1 MRATESIRLAV
12 KALTVNKIRSFLTM
26 LGIIIGIS
34 TAVIL
39 ISAGQGV
46 ERYIYDLFTGVGV
59 NVLFVVPGQLDQRGD
74 PFAEPEF
81 GELTLSDSNAL
92 ANPLNVPDV
101 VLVSPEVTA
110 RTKIVR
116 ADESLNVDLL
126 GIAPEHSPLRGWT
139 AEQGSF
145 ISQSDM
151 DAALRVVMLG
161 QEPFQKLYSP
171 NENPIGTT
179 VRIDNVVFT
188 VIGIMEEIGA
198 SQYGN
203 RDNSVFMPFTTA
215 QERILGWKTVNG
227 DYRVSQILASVVHE
241 DLMDQA
247 QIDIEELM
255 RKRHR
260 IGYFEEDDFAV
271 ISQTDFIGVF
281 GGITRV
287 VTIFLASI
295 SFVSLL
301 VGGIGIMN
309 IMLVSVAERTQE
321 IGLRKAIGARRRHIL
336 QQFLIEAVFLSLLGG
351 LVGIVLGGGT
361 TTIAN
366 SQLGD
371 FDISLQPLTV
381 LWVSLFCMGTG
392 IGFGF
397 WPAVRASRLSP
408 IEALRSE

>member
-1 MRATESIRLAV
+1 MRSTEGFRIALRALAV
-12 KALTVNKIRSFLTM
+12 NKMRSFLTM

-39 ISAGQGV
+39 ISAGQGI
-46 ERYIYDLFTGVGV
+46 ERYIYDLFSGVGV
-59 NVLFVVPGQLDQRGD
+59 NVLFVVPGQLDQRQD

-81 GELTLSDSNAL
+81 GELTLSDARAL
-92 ANPLNVPDV
+92 GNPLSVPDV
-101 VLVSPEVTA
+101 VIVSPEVTA
-110 RTKIVR
+110 RTKIIR
-116 ADESLNVDLL
+116 GDEYLDVDLL
-126 GIAPEHSPLRGWT
+126 GIAPEHGPLRGWF

-145 ISQSDM
+145 ISQGDM
-151 DAALRVVMLG
+151 DAASRVVLLG
-161 QEPFQKLYSP
+161 QEPFQKLYEPS
-171 NENPIGTT
+171 ENPIGTT
-179 VRIDNVVFT
+179 VRIDGVVFT
-188 VIGIMEEIGA
+188 VVGVMAEIGV

-215 QERILGWKTVNG
+215 QERILGWKTVSG

-241 DLMDQA
+241 DRMAQA
-247 QIDIEELM
+247 QVDIEELL

-287 VTIFLASI
+287 VTIFLGSI

-301 VGGIGIMN
+301 VGSIGIMN

-321 IGLRKAIGARRRHIL
+321 IGLRKAIGARRRDIL
-336 QQFLIEAVFLSLLGG
+336 QQFLVEAVSLSLVGG
-351 LVGIVLGGGT
+351 LVGIVLGGM
-361 TTIAN
+361 TTILAN
-366 SQLGD
+366 NQLTA
-371 FDISLQPLTV
+371 FDLGLQPATV
-381 LWVSLFCMGTG
+381 IWVCLFCMSTG
-392 IGFGF
+392 IVFGF

-408 IEALRSE
+408 IEALRTE

>member
-1 MRATESIRLAV
+1 MRSTEAFRIAL
-12 KALTVNKIRSFLTM
+12 KALTVNKMRSFLTM

-46 ERYIYDLFTGVGV
+46 ERYIYDLFTGIGV

-74 PFAEPEF
+74 PYSEPEF
-81 GELTLSDSNAL
+81 GELTLSDTRAL

-101 VLVSPEVTA
+101 VLVSPEVTS

-116 ADESLNVDLL
+116 GDESLNVDLL
-126 GIAPEHSPLRGWT
+126 GIAPEHGPLRGWA
-139 AEQGSF
+139 AEQGGF
-145 ISQSDM
+145 ISQD
-151 DAALRVVMLG
+151 DLDGALRVVILG

-171 NENPIGTT
+171 SENPIGTT
-179 VRIDNVVFT
+179 VRIDGVVFT

-227 DYRVSQILASVVHE
+227 DYRVSQILVSVVHE

-287 VTIFLASI
+287 VTLFLGSI

-309 IMLVSVAERTQE
+309 IMLVSVVERTQE

-351 LVGIVLGGGT
+351 IVGIVLGGGA

-366 SQLGD
+366 AQLGD
-371 FDISLQPLTV
+371 FDLSLQPVTV
-381 LWVSLFCMGTG
+381 IWVCLFCMGTG

>member
-1 MRATESIRLAV
+1 MRGVEGFRIALRALAI
-12 KALTVNKIRSFLTM
+12 NKMRSFLTM

-46 ERYIYDLFTGVGV
+46 ERYIYDLFSGIGV
-59 NVLFVVPGQLDQRGD
+59 NVLFVVPGQLDQRQD

-81 GELTLSDSNAL
+81 GELTLSDAHAL
-92 ANPLNVPDV
+92 ANPWSVPDV
-101 VLVSPEVTA
+101 ALVSPEVTA
-110 RTKIVR
+110 RARIVR
-116 ADESLNVDLL
+116 GDESLNVDLM
-126 GIAPEHSPLRGWT
+126 GMAPEHGPLRGWS
-139 AEQGSF
+139 AEQGNF
-145 ISQSDM
+145 ISQDDM
-151 DAALRVVMLG
+151 DAALRVVILG
-161 QEPFQKLYSP
+161 QEPFQKLYEPS
-171 NENPIGTT
+171 ENPIGTT

-203 RDNSVFMPFTTA
+203 RDNTVFMPFTTA
-215 QERILGWKTVNG
+215 QERLLGWKTVNG
-227 DYRVSQILASVVHE
+227 DYRVSQILVSVVHE
-241 DLMDQA
+241 DRMAQA
-247 QIDIEELM
+247 QIDIEELL

-287 VTIFLASI
+287 VTIFLGSI

-321 IGLRKAIGARRRHIL
+321 IGLRKAIGARRRDIL
-336 QQFLIEAVFLSLLGG
+336 QQFLIEAIFLSLLGG
-351 LVGIVLGGGT
+351 LVGIGLGGGV
-361 TTIAN
+361 TTIVN
-366 SQLGD
+366 TQLGD
-371 FDISLQPLTV
+371 FDLALQPATV
-381 LWVSLFCMGTG
+381 MWVCLFCMGTG

-397 WPAVRASRLSP
+397 WPSVRASRLSP
-408 IEALRSE
+408 IEALRTE

>member
-1 MRATESIRLAV
+1 MRGVEAFRIALR
-12 KALTVNKIRSFLTM
+12 ALTVNKMRSFLTM

-34 TAVIL
+34 TAVVL

-59 NVLFVVPGQLDQRGD
+59 NVLFVVPGQLDQRQD
-74 PFAEPEF
+74 PFGEPQF
-81 GELTLSDSNAL
+81 GELTLSDARAL
-92 ANPLNVPDV
+92 AKPLSVPEV
-101 VLVSPEVTA
+101 VLISPEATA

-116 ADESLNVDLL
+116 GSESLDVDLL
-126 GIAPEHSPLRGWT
+126 GIAPEHAPLRGWA

-145 ISQSDM
+145 ISQGDM

-161 QEPFQKLYSP
+161 QEPFQKLYAPS
-171 NENPIGTT
+171 ENPIGTS
-179 VRIDNVVFT
+179 VRIDGVVFT

-198 SQYGN
+198 TQYGN

-215 QERILGWKTVNG
+215 QERILNWKTVNG

-241 DLMDQA
+241 DLMSQA
-247 QIDIEELM
+247 QIAIEEVL

-271 ISQTDFIGVF
+271 VSQTDFIGVF

-287 VTIFLASI
+287 VTVFLGSI

-321 IGLRKAIGARRRHIL
+321 IGLRKAIGARRRDIL
-336 QQFLIEAVFLSLLGG
+336 QQFLIEAIFLSLVGG
-351 LVGIVLGGGT
+351 LVGVGLGGIVT
-361 TTIAN
+361 TAAN
-366 SQLGD
+366 RQLGD
-371 FDISLQPLTV
+371 FDLGMQPETV
-381 LWVSLFCMGTG
+381 IWVCLFCMGTG
-392 IGFGF
+392 IAFGF

-408 IEALRSE
+408 IEALRSD